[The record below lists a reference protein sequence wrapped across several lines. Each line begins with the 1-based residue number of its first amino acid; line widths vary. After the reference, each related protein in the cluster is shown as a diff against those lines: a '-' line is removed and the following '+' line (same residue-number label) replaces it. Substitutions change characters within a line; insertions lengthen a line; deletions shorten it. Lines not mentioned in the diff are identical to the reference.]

1 VQAAVSCI
9 GLSKVGDT
17 ALDLPEANVIIQVS
31 SQFGARRQEA
41 QRLGRILRPKP
52 NPTGGYNAFFYSLV
66 STDTREMFFSTKRQ
80 QYLVDQGYTFKVVQ
94 DLCDRA
100 DKESSLLKTTTQE
113 MDLLGKILSFTCDE
127 LDREEDQAIAA
138 SRGEDEG
145 DTAAGGGGAGRS
157 GAQRRSSTLSA
168 ISGGDGTLYAE
179 YDSRR

>member
-1 VQAAVSCI
+1 M
-9 GLSKVGDT
+9 
-17 ALDLPEANVIIQVS
+17 DLPEANVIIQVS

-80 QYLVDQGYTFKVVQ
+80 QYLVDQGFTFKVVQ
-94 DLCDRA
+94 DLCDVA
-100 DKESSLLKTTTQE
+100 DKESSLLKSTTQE

-138 SRGEDEG
+138 SRGEEEG
-145 DTAAGGGGAGRS
+145 ENTAGGGGASASGRS
-157 GAQRRSSTLSA
+157 GAQRRSSTLSV